1 MARHCWGVGLAL
13 STSVLLTAIAP
24 VVAQSGTAYMGT
36 AAGGQAINL
45 ELGSIRQVSEASL
58 DFVYFLGNQR
68 VYAQAN
74 CPGGYWVSFP
84 ERQVNRPQSA
94 ATQRMLSEVCSY
106 LGANPQP
113 SGSVAGAAF
122 VFDPPSNVR
131 ATPNGAILCSVRSRG
146 MINVYGKSGQWYLTD
161 FCGDRGYI
169 HESQLRF

>member
-1 MARHCWGVGLAL
+1 MAQRFWGVLAMGSSL
-13 STSVLLTAIAP
+13 VLAVTPSAI
-24 VVAQSGTAYMGT
+24 AQSGTAYMGT
-36 AAGGQAINL
+36 AAGGQSINL
-45 ELGSIRQVSEASL
+45 DLGSIRQVSSASL
-58 DFVYFLGNQR
+58 DFVYFLGNER

-106 LGANPQP
+106 LGSSPQP
-113 SGSVAGAAF
+113 SRSRAGVAL

-131 ATPNGAILCSVRSRG
+131 VTPNGAILCSVRSRG
-146 MINVYGKSGQWYLTD
+146 SINIYGKDGQWYVTD